1 MEHSFSRGGAR
12 AAARR
17 ALRTA
22 VSAVTVVALAASSA
36 TPAAASRPFS
46 IPFSSPSA
54 GSPAVCSPAAEPVA
68 PLATHASDAHRLAAD
83 AAAPTRS
90 TVRYSDPLTG
100 GRTPSRVT
108 RGFDPPA
115 HDWLPGHRGVD
126 LAAAPGTP
134 VLAAAA
140 GTVAFAGQV
149 AGTPVVS
156 IDHADGLRT
165 TYQPVRASVRRGQE
179 VAGGERIGVLVA
191 TTPGRD
197 QAGDGSEGG
206 RSDGAGPGD
215 SDGSVGDQAHD
226 GLHWGARPIDSPTAY
241 VDPLAL
247 LEAAVIRLKPLRP
260 GDGPAGRR
268 A

>member
-1 MEHSFSRGGAR
+1 MEHSSSHGGAPAAAR
-12 AAARR
+12 RRLSPGVAAARR

-22 VSAVTVVALAASSA
+22 VSVVTVVALALVSA
-36 TPAAASRPFS
+36 TPTAASRYPSFQ
-46 IPFSSPSA
+46 PVGFPPVHSS
-54 GSPAVCSPAAEPVA
+54 AVGPEPNA
-68 PLATHASDAHRLAAD
+68 YLLAAD
-83 AAAPTRS
+83 SGPRPRS
-90 TVRYSDPLTG
+90 TVRYTDPLTG

-115 HDWLPGHRGVD
+115 QDWLPGHRGVD
-126 LAAAPGTP
+126 LAASPGTP

-149 AGTPVVS
+149 AGNPVVS

-165 TYQPVRASVRRGQE
+165 TYQPVRAAVRRGQE
-179 VAGGERIGVLVA
+179 VAGGEHIGVVVA
-191 TTPGRD
+191 AVPGRAPSGGG
-197 QAGDGSEGG
+197 QPGGSGG
-206 RSDGAGPGD
+206 EA
-215 SDGSVGDQAHD
+215 AHD
-226 GLHWGARPIDSPTAY
+226 GLHWGARPSDSPTAY

>member
-1 MEHSFSRGGAR
+1 MEHSSSHGGAPAAAR
-12 AAARR
+12 RRLSPGVAAARR

-22 VSAVTVVALAASSA
+22 VSVVAVVALAASSA
-36 TPAAASRPFS
+36 TPA
-46 IPFSSPSA
+46 
-54 GSPAVCSPAAEPVA
+54 GHSPATGPVA
-68 PLATHASDAHRLAAD
+68 RTATHASEASDAYRLTAD
-83 AAAPTRS
+83 AEPRRRN
-90 TVRYSDPLTG
+90 TVRYTDPLTG

-115 HDWLPGHRGVD
+115 QDWLPGHRGVD
-126 LAAAPGTP
+126 LAASPGTP

-149 AGTPVVS
+149 AGNPVVS

-165 TYQPVRASVRRGQE
+165 TYQPVRAAVRRGQE
-179 VAGGERIGVLVA
+179 VAGGEHIGVVVA
-191 TTPGRD
+191 AVPGRD
-197 QAGDGSEGG
+197 PSGGGEPGGSGG
-206 RSDGAGPGD
+206 EA
-215 SDGSVGDQAHD
+215 AHD
-226 GLHWGARPIDSPTAY
+226 GLHWGARPSDSPTAY

>member
-1 MEHSFSRGGAR
+1 MEHSFSRAPRVAAR
-12 AAARR
+12 RRLFPGVAAARR

-22 VSAVTVVALAASSA
+22 VTVVAVVALAASSA
-36 TPAAASRPFS
+36 TPA
-46 IPFSSPSA
+46 
-54 GSPAVCSPAAEPVA
+54 GHSPATGPVA
-68 PLATHASDAHRLAAD
+68 RTAAHASEASDAYRLTAD
-83 AAAPTRS
+83 AEPRRRN
-90 TVRYSDPLTG
+90 TVRYTDPLTG

-126 LAAAPGTP
+126 LAATPGPP

-165 TYQPVRASVRRGQE
+165 TYQPVRAAVRRGQE
-179 VAGGERIGVLVA
+179 VAGGERIGVLVTA
-191 TTPGRD
+191 APAHGEALGD
-197 QAGDGSEGG
+197 ADAGAGD
-206 RSDGAGPGD
+206 A
-215 SDGSVGDQAHD
+215 AHD
-226 GLHWGARPIDSPTAY
+226 GLHWGARPGDSPTAY